1 MIDFI
6 LGYLRDLLNQHLK
19 IEFSFPDNKVVL
31 SNLVENDGSH
41 TEDKI
46 VVFLLQI
53 EEESS
58 LKNPG
63 IKWSMS
69 NSNFSNIGSPMYLNL
84 HVFFCMNFQKKNYFE
99 GLKYLSWVVN
109 FFQTNKTIKLPS
121 SAGFSND
128 FDKDTVELCK
138 TSYDQLSNIWSAIGA
153 KLMPSALYQIRL
165 VNMKDT
171 RVIGV
176 IPAISQAESNE
187 EH

>member
-1 MIDFI
+1 MIDLTLDYI
-6 LGYLRDLLNQHLK
+6 QKILNQHLK
-19 IEFSFPDNKVVL
+19 NKNPESANKVVL
-31 SNLVENDGSH
+31 SNLVENDGSL

-58 LKNPG
+58 LKNSG
-63 IKWSMS
+63 INKLMS

-99 GLKYLSWVVN
+99 GLKYLSLIVN
-109 FFQTNKTIKLPS
+109 FFQTNKIIKLPS

-128 FDKDTVELCK
+128 FDKVTVELCK